1 MGNACI
7 EWITKMGADDPIPP
21 NTFEHRRPRRDAP
34 AAIQVQFSYKRDSQK
49 NALPS
54 EAPPRRPSDPIRGG
68 NIINKFLV
76 TYFTHMKQ

>member
-1 MGNACI
+1 
-7 EWITKMGADDPIPP
+7 
-21 NTFEHRRPRRDAP
+21 
-34 AAIQVQFSYKRDSQK
+34 VQFSYKRDSQK

-76 TYFTHMKQ
+76 TYFIHMKQRRTKKKFSPKHKNRIRVFFVPALNPVCSNMPW